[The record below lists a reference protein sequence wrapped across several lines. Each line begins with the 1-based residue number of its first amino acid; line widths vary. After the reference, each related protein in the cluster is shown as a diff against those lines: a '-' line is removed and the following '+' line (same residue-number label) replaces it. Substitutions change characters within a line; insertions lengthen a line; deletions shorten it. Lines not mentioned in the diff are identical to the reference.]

1 MRGKGLKLVQKEVFS
16 FFSSFLGLKEL
27 TNGQKGVKSSV
38 VTS

>member
-1 MRGKGLKLVQKEVFS
+1 MGKRVEIGPKGS
-16 FFSSFLGLKEL
+16 FLIFSSFLGLKEL